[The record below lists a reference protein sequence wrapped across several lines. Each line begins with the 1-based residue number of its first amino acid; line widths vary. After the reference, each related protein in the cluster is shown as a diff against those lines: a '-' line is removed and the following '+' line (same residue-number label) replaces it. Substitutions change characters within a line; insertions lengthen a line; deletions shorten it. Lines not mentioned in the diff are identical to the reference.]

1 MAAERAFWAVWKD
14 DRANMLSSDD
24 IKGLSIDAES
34 WANFMALLLR
44 RRRFALMRVHN
55 PTKPAERDYI
65 KVLWHNDGRP
75 PSFASLA

>member
-1 MAAERAFWAVWKD
+1 MAERSFWVIWKD

-24 IKGLSIDAES
+24 VKGLSTDAES
-34 WANFMALLLR
+34 WANFMAMLLR

-55 PTKPAERDYI
+55 PHRPAERDFI
-65 KVLWHNDGRP
+65 KVLWHNEDRA